1 MNADQIQKKVL
12 LKATK
17 TRVWQALTNSH
28 EFGSWFGMKLDGPFA
43 RHSTLRGVIVPT
55 TVDPIV
61 AEMQKPHEGKAVELF
76 IEKIEPEKLFS
87 FRWHPFAIDPKID
100 YSNEP
105 TTLVTF
111 TLEEKNDGV
120 LLTVT
125 ESDFDKIPISRR
137 AEALKANDG
146 GWSKQMEL
154 IEKYLTTHGWKK
166 FSN

>member
-1 MNADQIQKKVL
+1 MNTDQIQKKAH

-17 TRVWQALTNSH
+17 ARVWQALTNSH
-28 EFGSWFGMKLDGPFA
+28 EFGSWFGMKLEGPFVP
-43 RHSTLRGVIVPT
+43 HSTLRGVIVPT
-55 TVDPIV
+55 TVDSEV
-61 AEMQKPHEGKAVELF
+61 AKMQEPYEGKAVELF
-76 IEKIEPEKLFS
+76 IEQIESEKLFS

-120 LLTVT
+120 LLAVT
-125 ESDFDKIPISRR
+125 ESGFDNIPISRR

-154 IEKYLTTHGWKK
+154 INKYLTTHG
-166 FSN
+166 